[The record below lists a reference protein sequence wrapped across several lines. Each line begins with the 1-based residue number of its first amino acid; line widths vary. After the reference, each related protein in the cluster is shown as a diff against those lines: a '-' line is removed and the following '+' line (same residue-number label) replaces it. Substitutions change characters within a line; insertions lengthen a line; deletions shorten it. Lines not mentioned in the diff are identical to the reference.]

1 MNFNSLHSVK
11 LHYCRQPQ
19 DIDLVSLIARICH
32 DGALSLIVK
41 CIGFIFARDLGSASI
56 IRVSEV
62 FVRKE
67 LTISTGPIGKFYKM

>member
-1 MNFNSLHSVK
+1 M
-11 LHYCRQPQ
+11 
-19 DIDLVSLIARICH
+19 SLIARICH